1 MNALILLAHGSRRS
15 ESNLE
20 VESLSNEIYALISN
34 KFDFVEYAFLEM
46 AEPSLMDSID
56 GLIKKNA
63 SKITIFPYFLNSGV
77 HIKSDIPVIVEKAKV
92 KYDNC
97 TFKLTLPI
105 GAYKG
110 MAKLISEQINLS

>member
-1 MNALILLAHGSRRS
+1 MGGKKLHHKQKAFTIIELLVVIAIIGILAALGIVAYSGYTSG
-15 ESNLE
+15 
-20 VESLSNEIYALISN
+20 A
-34 KFDFVEYAFLEM
+34 
-46 AEPSLMDSID
+46 
-56 GLIKKNA
+56 KKNA